1 MTDAYVAARSTS
13 VFVDRSDRGKLV
25 ILGADRAS
33 YLQGLLTN
41 DIVALSPG
49 DGCYAAYLTPQGRMA
64 ADMLVLDLGEGLLL
78 DVHSS
83 TTSWLVDRLREF
95 VFTEEVTV
103 EDRTSMW
110 SAVGV
115 HGPGSATAVSTVVWS
130 GETADTGRS
139 GDLSRLAEYHHLAG
153 RFHGVDVVVARN
165 DELGELGFII
175 YLKSNAVGALHAAL
189 SDTGV
194 SEIDGST
201 FDVLRVEG
209 GRPAF
214 PADLD
219 EETIPLEAGI
229 EDRAISMTK
238 GCYVGQEVIVRILH
252 RGKGRVGRRFIGLL
266 FDPDMVAP
274 PVGAELTRGEKHE
287 KVGAVTSAVWSPS
300 LQRPIALGYVKREL
314 SEPGTEFRVV
324 DADRRWSAVVAER
337 PFLPSSH
344 SSPR

>member
-13 VFVDRSDRGKLV
+13 VFVDRSDRGKLAV
-25 ILGADRAS
+25 LGPDRVS

-41 DIVALSPG
+41 DITALSTG
-49 DGCYAAYLTPQGRMA
+49 EGCYAAYLTPQGRMA
-64 ADMLVLDLGEGLLL
+64 ADMLVLDLGEELLL

-83 TTSWLVDRLREF
+83 TTVWLADRLREL
-95 VFTEEVTV
+95 VFTEVVTV

-115 HGPGSATAVSTVVWS
+115 HGPGSVRAVSTVLRS
-130 GETADTGRS
+130 GEADDAGES
-139 GDLSRLAEYHHLAG
+139 GDPSRLAEYHHLAG
-153 RFHGVDVVVARN
+153 RFRGVDVVVARS
-165 DELGELGFII
+165 DEIGELGFVL
-175 YLKSNAVGALHAAL
+175 YLESDAAAALRTAL

-194 SEIDGST
+194 PEIDAST

-209 GRPAF
+209 GRPNF

-252 RGKGRVGRRFIGLL
+252 RGKGRVGRRLVGLL
-266 FDPDMVAP
+266 FDPDMVPP
-274 PVGAELTRGEKHE
+274 PVGAALTRGDEHE
-287 KVGAVTSAVWSPS
+287 KVGTVTSSVWSPS

-314 SEPGTEFRVV
+314 SEPGTEFRLV
-324 DADRRWSAVVAER
+324 DADPRRSAVVAER
-337 PFLPSSH
+337 PFLPPSD

>member
-1 MTDAYVAARSTS
+1 MTDVYVAARSTS

-25 ILGADRAS
+25 IFGTDRAS

-41 DIVALSPG
+41 DIAALSPG
-49 DGCYAAYLTPQGRMA
+49 EGCYAAYLTPQGRMA
-64 ADMLVLDLGEGLLL
+64 ADMLVLDLGEELLL

-83 TTSWLVDRLREF
+83 ATSWLVDRLREF

-115 HGPGSATAVSTVVWS
+115 HGPGSARAVSTVVRS

-139 GDLSRLAEYHHLAG
+139 AELSRLAEYHHLAG
-153 RFHGVDVVVARN
+153 RFRGVDVVIARS
-165 DELGELGFII
+165 DEIGEFGFII
-175 YLKSNAVGALHAAL
+175 YLKSDAVAELRAAL
-189 SDTGV
+189 LDTGV
-194 SEIDGST
+194 SEIDPST

-252 RGKGRVGRRFIGLL
+252 RGKGRVGRRFVGLL

-274 PVGAELTRGEKHE
+274 PVGAEITRGDKHE

-337 PFLPSSH
+337 PFLASSDA
-344 SSPR
+344 SSR